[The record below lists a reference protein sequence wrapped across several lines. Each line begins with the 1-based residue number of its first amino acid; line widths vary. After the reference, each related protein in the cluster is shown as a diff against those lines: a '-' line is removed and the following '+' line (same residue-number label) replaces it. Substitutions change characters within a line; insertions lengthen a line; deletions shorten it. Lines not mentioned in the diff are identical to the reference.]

1 LLDFW
6 LGIGICRVP
15 SGDSEFDKSW
25 RDKLV
30 AVITRNCVMIVIVIV
45 DKKSLLPRFS
55 SDFGKAKINT
65 WVFLEIN

>member
-30 AVITRNCVMIVIVIV
+30 AVITRNCVMIVH
-45 DKKSLLPRFS
+45 
-55 SDFGKAKINT
+55 
-65 WVFLEIN
+65 